1 MITIKIGD
9 LLNANEEIIGHQVNC
24 FGGVAGLAAQI
35 FDKWPEAGK
44 FYDNITA
51 ISGFFEE
58 NHIGSRKDNL
68 GGAMFIGPFGEGGPT
83 IANIFG
89 QYYAGADYRP
99 DALRKGLEEVAAFAR
114 ERNLSVALPYGIS
127 CGICGGDWTEVR
139 EIINE
144 TMEGVNCVL
153 YKREGD

>member
-9 LLNANEEIIGHQVNC
+9 LLNATENIIGHQVNC

-35 FDKWPEAGK
+35 FDKWPGAGQH
-44 FYDNITA
+44 YHNITE
-51 ISGFFEE
+51 ISGLFEE
-58 NHIGSRKDNL
+58 NHIGSREENL
-68 GGAMFIGPFGEGGPT
+68 GRVMFIGPFGKGGPT

-99 DALRKGLEEVAAFAR
+99 DALRQGLEEVAKYAR
-114 ERNLSVALPYGIS
+114 EKNWSVALPYGLS
-127 CGICGGDWTEVR
+127 CGICGGDWTEVQQ
-139 EIINE
+139 IINE

-153 YKREGD
+153 YQKED